1 MYAGFVYIETGR
13 YGWKNPSTFYR
24 ACHFCC
30 TSDRITLNLLN
41 EFPIPL
47 SDIII
52 KKTKSICLKNVR
64 STRRSD
70 KETAQNFTTCLQL
83 IVNSLNYLRRITY
96 LRLEILFIIYFVNDF
111 LKVSCDLVSIICA
124 HFDTISLS
132 VIFFF
137 FCLVE

>member
-1 MYAGFVYIETGR
+1 MYAGFVCIETGR

-30 TSDRITLNLLN
+30 TSGRITLDLMN

-47 SDIII
+47 SDIIKEDEVHLLI
-52 KKTKSICLKNVR
+52 KNVR

-70 KETAQNFTTCLQL
+70 KETAQNFTTCSQ
-83 IVNSLNYLRRITY
+83 IVNSLNYLRRITF
-96 LRLEILFIIYFVNDF
+96 LRLEILFIIYFVKDF
-111 LKVSCDLVSIICA
+111 LKVSCDLVSIIRA
-124 HFDTISLS
+124 HFETISLS